1 MILEFWLRLL
11 KKLKKKK
18 NFKTHSATKVFQAL
32 RIFVNK
38 EISELIEGIIKA
50 TRFVK
55 EGGKIIFISFHSI
68 EDKIIKFYFSNY
80 SLGKSN
86 PSRYLPNDNDDTTIF
101 FKNKNSFITPSSN
114 EIKINPSSRSA
125 KLRFA
130 IRNEKIFKDPIEL
143 RNKFRKYLNLEEIYV

>member
-1 MILEFWLRLL
+1 MIMMIRL
-11 KKLKKKK
+11 
-18 NFKTHSATKVFQAL
+18 F
-32 RIFVNK
+32 
-38 EISELIEGIIKA
+38 
-50 TRFVK
+50 
-55 EGGKIIFISFHSI
+55 
-68 EDKIIKFYFSNY
+68 
-80 SLGKSN
+80 
-86 PSRYLPNDNDDTTIF
+86 F